1 METKIR
7 EVVVLESEVLSKA
20 EELFESVFV
29 LEPSSFD
36 CDPEA
41 WRWPGPALPAEKKR
55 ENSGLGYLV
64 HLVSR
69 EKVGLLQPHL
79 P

>member
-7 EVVVLESEVLSKA
+7 EVVVLESEVLCKT
-20 EELFESVFV
+20 EELLGSVFV

-36 CDPEA
+36 CEA

-64 HLVSR
+64 RLMSR
-69 EKVGLLQPHL
+69 EKVP
-79 P
+79 